1 MPGASIPESNTAMK
15 PDPNKLFHFSPLL
28 PNGSKERLHL
38 MISEV
43 DLMKLPS
50 GRSSRL
56 ATVHDALSGKDY
68 GIRGATFPEDHRLVE
83 EGTRP

>member
-1 MPGASIPESNTAMK
+1 MK
-15 PDPNKLFHFSPLL
+15 PDPNKLFHFEPLL
-28 PNGSKERLHL
+28 PNGSKERRHM

-43 DLMKLPS
+43 DLMKLPG

-56 ATVHDALSGKDY
+56 VTVHDVLSGKDY
-68 GIRGATFPEDHRLVE
+68 VVRGIYIRGATYPEDHRLVE

>member
-1 MPGASIPESNTAMK
+1 MK
-15 PDPNKLFHFSPLL
+15 SDPNKLFHFAPLL
-28 PNGSKERLHL
+28 PNGSMERLHM

-56 ATVHDALSGKDY
+56 ATVHDVPSGKAY
-68 GIRGATFPEDHRLVE
+68 VVRGIYIRGATFPEDHRLVE
-83 EGTRP
+83 EGIRP